1 MLKLLKLFFVF
12 LIVISANAQT
22 DASIV
27 LDTFQFKL
35 AEEVKIKL
43 IVNSEPNVKIDFP
56 SKNSFRPFEIIN
68 QSDIDTVLS
77 DNRLTYIKNYSLI
90 IFDSGTYY
98 IPKQKL
104 LINDKPFYTDSV
116 KVVVNDVVVD
126 TVEQSLYP
134 IKTILT
140 VKKNKHGWWKPL
152 LISFF
157 ILSFITILIYFL
169 RKIYLNLSSE
179 LNSLPPFE
187 SAIKALKNLENKQL
201 NNQDSYKHYYSEIT
215 EIVRKY
221 LYNEINI
228 DALEST
234 SNQLLKKL
242 ELLNDAGTLKL
253 SKKTISSLK
262 EVLTNAD
269 LVKFARALPEK
280 NYALKDRFKIELFLK
295 NTKNALPNFDDDKI
309 KRDNKDLKLIRK
321 RFLIKTLSFS
331 LLIILITLGVGFS
344 SMVYSY
350 GLTETRD
357 LILNNST
364 LKLKNKEWVSSFYGI
379 SQINIK
385 SPDVLTRI
393 NTDNKLFQE
402 FIFQD
407 LSDSFFINLKMEHT
421 KSEDDKEIDLNDKIN
436 QSIDFL
442 KQNGATNIFQKQ
454 NNFSTSQGIEGITA
468 SGSFDIKLEND
479 KVERKKY
486 EIYFFTENNGFQ
498 QLIFVYELN
507 DIYAPQIK
515 DKIIENIKFKI
526 KPNDKV

>member
-1 MLKLLKLFFVF
+1 
-12 LIVISANAQT
+12 
-22 DASIV
+22 
-27 LDTFQFKL
+27 
-35 AEEVKIKL
+35 
-43 IVNSEPNVKIDFP
+43 
-56 SKNSFRPFEIIN
+56 
-68 QSDIDTVLS
+68 
-77 DNRLTYIKNYSLI
+77 
-90 IFDSGTYY
+90 
-98 IPKQKL
+98 
-104 LINDKPFYTDSV
+104 
-116 KVVVNDVVVD
+116 
-126 TVEQSLYP
+126 
-134 IKTILT
+134 
-140 VKKNKHGWWKPL
+140 
-152 LISFF
+152 
-157 ILSFITILIYFL
+157 
-169 RKIYLNLSSE
+169 
-179 LNSLPPFE
+179 
-187 SAIKALKNLENKQL
+187 
-201 NNQDSYKHYYSEIT
+201 
-215 EIVRKY
+215 
-221 LYNEINI
+221 
-228 DALEST
+228 
-234 SNQLLKKL
+234 
-242 ELLNDAGTLKL
+242 
-253 SKKTISSLK
+253 
-262 EVLTNAD
+262 
-269 LVKFARALPEK
+269 
-280 NYALKDRFKIELFLK
+280 
-295 NTKNALPNFDDDKI
+295 
-309 KRDNKDLKLIRK
+309 
-321 RFLIKTLSFS
+321 
-331 LLIILITLGVGFS
+331 
-344 SMVYSY
+344 MVYSY

>member
-1 MLKLLKLFFVF
+1 MLKLLKVFFVF
-12 LIVISANAQT
+12 LIVIRANAQT
-22 DASIV
+22 DTSIV

-140 VKKNKHGWWKPL
+140 VKKNKYGWWKPL

-280 NYALKDRFKIELFLK
+280 NNALKDRFKIELFLK

-321 RFLIKTLSFS
+321 RFLIKTISFS

-357 LILNNST
+357 FILNNST